1 MWCVVSCCE
10 YSSDKF
16 MILPSCCRM
25 GGRHLYE
32 VNVLWQWL
40 KWSGLHRTTYKL
52 EGAHTL
58 TNLFCGNKSA
68 FLFLFSFSLVSVH
81 LLPVHVNWGQSPL
94 ETLLAVVDVRPPPSL
109 YSLINSL
116 FDTVLKK
123 LSGMPRLSVAGVDM
137 FVRTSDLLHNHH
149 WVTLFQINDQY
160 EIVPKYFIVTE
171 VFACYL
177 LVSDI
182 LQSYWKRW
190 KKRYFGNFW
199 RTKFFRFTSNTSLA
213 GFLGCFLS

>member
-1 MWCVVSCCE
+1 
-10 YSSDKF
+10 

-32 VNVLWQWL
+32 VNVQWQWL
-40 KWSGLHRTTYKL
+40 NISGLHRTTYKL

-81 LLPVHVNWGQSPL
+81 LLPLHVNWGQSPL
-94 ETLLAVVDVRPPPSL
+94 ETLLAVVDVKPPPSL

-123 LSGMPRLSVAGVDM
+123 LSGMPRLSVAGVEWSGHVCKD
-137 FVRTSDLLHNHH
+137 VWLTTQSSLS
-149 WVTLFQINDQY
+149 
-160 EIVPKYFIVTE
+160 YF
-171 VFACYL
+171 
-177 LVSDI
+177 VSDKWSIWDCSKI
-182 LQSYWKRW
+182 LYCHRSICLLPLGKWHFTIILKTMEEEIYL
-190 KKRYFGNFW
+190 FPNFW
-199 RTKFFRFTSNTSLA
+199 QLVFLDSHQIHLILA
-213 GFLGCFLS
+213 GFLCCFLS

>member
-1 MWCVVSCCE
+1 MYLGCTAPRTNWR
-10 YSSDKF
+10 
-16 MILPSCCRM
+16 L
-25 GGRHLYE
+25 HT
-32 VNVLWQWL
+32 LWQTYFAAIN
-40 KWSGLHRTTYKL
+40 LHSCSSPPSHSCLCIYFQFML
-52 EGAHTL
+52 IEA
-58 TNLFCGNKSA
+58 
-68 FLFLFSFSLVSVH
+68 SVR
-81 LLPVHVNWGQSPL
+81 PL
-94 ETLLAVVDVRPPPSL
+94 ETLFVVVDVKPPPSL

-137 FVRTSDLLHNHH
+137 FVGTSDLLQNHH

-182 LQSYWKRW
+182 LQSCWKRW
-190 KKRYFGNFW
+190 KKRYLLPNFW
-199 RTKFFRFTSNTSLA
+199 RLKFSRFTPNTW
-213 GFLGCFLS
+213 FLGCFLS

>member
-1 MWCVVSCCE
+1 MSCCCE
-10 YSSDKF
+10 WTSDNF

-40 KWSGLHRTTYKL
+40 NVSGLHRTTDKL
-52 EGAHTL
+52 EVAHTL

-68 FLFLFSFSLVSVH
+68 FLFLSSLSLVSVH

-94 ETLLAVVDVRPPPSL
+94 ETRLVVVDVKPPPSL

-137 FVRTSDLLHNHH
+137 FVGTSDLLQSHH

-182 LQSYWKRW
+182 LQSCWKR
-190 KKRYFGNFW
+190 
-199 RTKFFRFTSNTSLA
+199 
-213 GFLGCFLS
+213 CFLTFGG